1 MRAWQ
6 PIPVVLPR
14 ESHGQRS
21 LLDYSPWESEMTELE
36 LLFYLF
42 VCVCCVCTETTV
54 VVVEPKIK
62 CVALWSDGLNSGVLS
77 QKRITENR

>member
-1 MRAWQ
+1 
-6 PIPVVLPR
+6 
-14 ESHGQRS
+14 
-21 LLDYSPWESEMTELE
+21 MTELE

-42 VCVCCVCTETTV
+42 VCVCYVCTETTV

-62 CVALWSDGLNSGVLS
+62 CLALWSDGLNSGVLS

>member
-1 MRAWQ
+1 
-6 PIPVVLPR
+6 
-14 ESHGQRS
+14 
-21 LLDYSPWESEMTELE
+21 MTELE

-62 CVALWSDGLNSGVLS
+62 CLALWSDGLNSGVLS